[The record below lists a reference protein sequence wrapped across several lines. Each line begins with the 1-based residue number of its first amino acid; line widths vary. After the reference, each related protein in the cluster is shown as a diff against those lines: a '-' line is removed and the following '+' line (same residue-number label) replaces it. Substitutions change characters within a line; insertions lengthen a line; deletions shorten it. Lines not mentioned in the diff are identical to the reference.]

1 METIVNKEP
10 PDKRTRPDRAA
21 KIKDRKN
28 GEENVVKCTLSRI
41 IADKDNKDV
50 ITKVIK
56 ERVDSVSKRTYLAG
70 VAVNRILKEVF
81 EGVPDAQLHT
91 VSVPSVDQNFIRQ
104 LMVGSRQA
112 HMETR
117 DATVERFF
125 HNNYWFREK
134 IEGREVIVK
143 KKKQYVGAIARYDGD
158 RNLYSHASKKY
169 LTNFNNHYRVH
180 LSTWIKKFV
189 YSKENRI
196 LAKEFKDEHG
206 IDETVFHRY
215 LLYDIHSWGV
225 KEDLI
230 AIHSLLPERTK
241 MLLKI
246 QHSIIGQD
254 EINRQWLKSVSN
266 SAKMIRYNV
275 FINRYLEATEDEGYA
290 KLVNIA
296 PIPTVKHSFITIDT
310 DGLLGVLKDVG
321 LVESLEKTLTN
332 KEHWESV
339 FDVENIRS
347 TGKGVFTCTIDTDG
361 VMACT
366 HFLRAEKRKISIKD
380 DGTAIKKQTK
390 TLREFSESDPNV
402 VVVANDPGRCNIAF
416 LTWKKNKVEEKD
428 NGGRKRKRHCEFGS
442 KRLTRERYYV
452 ESGVFKSRG
461 PTKKWLSNI
470 QDCLD
475 DLKDNSP
482 KRTSLE
488 SFDAYV
494 TVMVNHWDSRWGEMS
509 KSRWG
514 AQRLRLYGG
523 KKRVLARF
531 FNEVQ
536 ADVGERKTI
545 VIAYGSSKFAPGGKG
560 ELSVPTTSAFNAFSD
575 RFKGRVA
582 VIDEFRT
589 TKIWHKDSTTV
600 LQSVQSEKKGRTVRG
615 LLWCSSTMENSKLFV
630 NRDLN
635 AAINI
640 HNCFTMYPTRPGILA
655 RPKKYCKLEV
665 VVGRTIDYK
674 LTGSLQNAVSSEV

>member
-81 EGVPDAQLHT
+81 EGVPDAQLHS

-117 DATVERFF
+117 DATVER
-125 HNNYWFREK
+125 
-134 IEGREVIVK
+134 
-143 KKKQYVGAIARYDGD
+143 
-158 RNLYSHASKKY
+158 
-169 LTNFNNHYRVH
+169 
-180 LSTWIKKFV
+180 
-189 YSKENRI
+189 I

-206 IDETVFHRY
+206 IDVTVFHRY

-241 MLLKI
+241 MFLKI
-246 QHSIIGQD
+246 QHSIIGRD

-275 FINRYLEATEDEGYA
+275 YINRYLEATEDEGYA

-310 DGLLGVLKDVG
+310 DGLLGVLKDLG

-347 TGKGVFTCTIDTDG
+347 TGKGTENTVFLPKCADVDDIVDFVYPTIESMMTRARAIMVSSHYELLGVADT
-361 VMACT
+361 AT
-366 HFLRAEKRKISIKD
+366 TEEIRRAYRQAALKWHPDIWATSPDSQRDAAQERFKLLC
-380 DGTAIKKQTK
+380 AAYEA
-390 TLREFSESDPNV
+390 LSDP
-402 VVVANDPGRCNIAF
+402 D
-416 LTWKKNKVEEKD
+416 
-428 NGGRKRKRHCEFGS
+428 KRE
-442 KRLTRERYYV
+442 
-452 ESGVFKSRG
+452 
-461 PTKKWLSNI
+461 
-470 QDCLD
+470 
-475 DLKDNSP
+475 
-482 KRTSLE
+482 
-488 SFDAYV
+488 A
-494 TVMVNHWDSRWGEMS
+494 
-509 KSRWG
+509 
-514 AQRLRLYGG
+514 
-523 KKRVLARF
+523 
-531 FNEVQ
+531 
-536 ADVGERKTI
+536 
-545 VIAYGSSKFAPGGKG
+545 
-560 ELSVPTTSAFNAFSD
+560 
-575 RFKGRVA
+575 
-582 VIDEFRT
+582 
-589 TKIWHKDSTTV
+589 
-600 LQSVQSEKKGRTVRG
+600 LQSGKDEGMLR
-615 LLWCSSTMENSKLFV
+615 
-630 NRDLN
+630 
-635 AAINI
+635 
-640 HNCFTMYPTRPGILA
+640 
-655 RPKKYCKLEV
+655 
-665 VVGRTIDYK
+665 
-674 LTGSLQNAVSSEV
+674 

>member
-10 PDKRTRPDRAA
+10 PDKRTRPGRAA

-117 DATVERFF
+117 DATVER
-125 HNNYWFREK
+125 
-134 IEGREVIVK
+134 
-143 KKKQYVGAIARYDGD
+143 
-158 RNLYSHASKKY
+158 
-169 LTNFNNHYRVH
+169 
-180 LSTWIKKFV
+180 
-189 YSKENRI
+189 I

-246 QHSIIGQD
+246 QHSIIGRD

-332 KEHWESV
+332 NEHWESV

-347 TGKGVFTCTIDTDG
+347 TGKGWNVSKMAGTFIGIWEGRMSDFDNCLRQLEADYKVLFEEQANQRQDIQALRDATSTQFQRLDKEIQAMMDWGDVFPDLYDVLDIDEGAVDQEI
-361 VMACT
+361 
-366 HFLRAEKRKISIKD
+366 LRAFRIQVVRVHPDKLGPLASEDERTVAALRTRVILQAKNVLLNTESRKEYDSERRMRRQGEQQSKS
-380 DGTAIKKQTK
+380 G
-390 TLREFSESDPNV
+390 FSAPEEASAGMAHVWEVWANV
-402 VVVANDPGRCNIAF
+402 VVEGFAKQFEA
-416 LTWKKNKVEEKD
+416 
-428 NGGRKRKRHCEFGS
+428 
-442 KRLTRERYYV
+442 
-452 ESGVFKSRG
+452 
-461 PTKKWLSNI
+461 
-470 QDCLD
+470 
-475 DLKDNSP
+475 
-482 KRTSLE
+482 
-488 SFDAYV
+488 
-494 TVMVNHWDSRWGEMS
+494 
-509 KSRWG
+509 G
-514 AQRLRLYGG
+514 AR
-523 KKRVLARF
+523 
-531 FNEVQ
+531 
-536 ADVGERKTI
+536 GERVVQLLETI
-545 VIAYGSSKFAPGGKG
+545 LLPAIGVGLGGERGFKLG
-560 ELSVPTTSAFNAFSD
+560 LTLSTVFNTGCISVVVKALSAED
-575 RFKGRVA
+575 
-582 VIDEFRT
+582 
-589 TKIWHKDSTTV
+589 
-600 LQSVQSEKKGRTVRG
+600 Q
-615 LLWCSSTMENSKLFV
+615 KLFFQ
-630 NRDLN
+630 
-635 AAINI
+635 A
-640 HNCFTMYPTRPGILA
+640 
-655 RPKKYCKLEV
+655 LEV
-665 VVGRTIDYK
+665 LCTK
-674 LTGSLQNAVSSEV
+674 MP

>member
-50 ITKVIK
+50 IIKVIK
-56 ERVDSVSKRTYLAG
+56 ERVNSVSQRTYLAG

-104 LMVGSRQA
+104 FMVGSRQA

-117 DATVERFF
+117 DATVER
-125 HNNYWFREK
+125 
-134 IEGREVIVK
+134 
-143 KKKQYVGAIARYDGD
+143 
-158 RNLYSHASKKY
+158 
-169 LTNFNNHYRVH
+169 
-180 LSTWIKKFV
+180 
-189 YSKENRI
+189 I
-196 LAKEFKDEHG
+196 LAKEIKDEHG

-246 QHSIIGQD
+246 QHSILGRD

-296 PIPTVKHSFITIDT
+296 PIPTVKHAFITIDT

-321 LVESLEKTLTN
+321 LIERLEKTLTN

-347 TGKGVFTCTIDTDG
+347 TGK
-361 VMACT
+361 
-366 HFLRAEKRKISIKD
+366 D
-380 DGTAIKKQTK
+380 D
-390 TLREFSESDPNV
+390 
-402 VVVANDPGRCNIAF
+402 
-416 LTWKKNKVEEKD
+416 
-428 NGGRKRKRHCEFGS
+428 
-442 KRLTRERYYV
+442 
-452 ESGVFKSRG
+452 
-461 PTKKWLSNI
+461 
-470 QDCLD
+470 
-475 DLKDNSP
+475 
-482 KRTSLE
+482 
-488 SFDAYV
+488 
-494 TVMVNHWDSRWGEMS
+494 
-509 KSRWG
+509 
-514 AQRLRLYGG
+514 
-523 KKRVLARF
+523 
-531 FNEVQ
+531 
-536 ADVGERKTI
+536 
-545 VIAYGSSKFAPGGKG
+545 
-560 ELSVPTTSAFNAFSD
+560 
-575 RFKGRVA
+575 
-582 VIDEFRT
+582 
-589 TKIWHKDSTTV
+589 
-600 LQSVQSEKKGRTVRG
+600 QS
-615 LLWCSSTMENSKLFV
+615 
-630 NRDLN
+630 
-635 AAINI
+635 
-640 HNCFTMYPTRPGILA
+640 
-655 RPKKYCKLEV
+655 
-665 VVGRTIDYK
+665 
-674 LTGSLQNAVSSEV
+674 AVSQLCCA

>member
-117 DATVERFF
+117 DATVE
-125 HNNYWFREK
+125 
-134 IEGREVIVK
+134 
-143 KKKQYVGAIARYDGD
+143 
-158 RNLYSHASKKY
+158 
-169 LTNFNNHYRVH
+169 
-180 LSTWIKKFV
+180 
-189 YSKENRI
+189 RI

-347 TGKGVFTCTIDTDG
+347 TGKAIALLVLDETFTDNLDVNPDLFAVNNGVFDSLSRDNVVFRNVEITDNISRDETVEQRLDIVDTDG
-361 VMACT
+361 LIVGD
-366 HFLRAEKRKISIKD
+366 RP
-380 DGTAIKKQTK
+380 QV
-390 TLREFSESDPNV
+390 P
-402 VVVANDPGRCNIAF
+402 
-416 LTWKKNKVEEKD
+416 VE
-428 NGGRKRKRHCEFGS
+428 GLC
-442 KRLTRERYYV
+442 
-452 ESGVFKSRG
+452 
-461 PTKKWLSNI
+461 PI
-470 QDCLD
+470 
-475 DLKDNSP
+475 
-482 KRTSLE
+482 
-488 SFDAYV
+488 
-494 TVMVNHWDSRWGEMS
+494 TVGH
-509 KSRWG
+509 
-514 AQRLRLYGG
+514 
-523 KKRVLARF
+523 
-531 FNEVQ
+531 
-536 ADVGERKTI
+536 I
-545 VIAYGSSKFAPGGKG
+545 
-560 ELSVPTTSAFNAFSD
+560 
-575 RFKGRVA
+575 
-582 VIDEFRT
+582 
-589 TKIWHKDSTTV
+589 
-600 LQSVQSEKKGRTVRG
+600 
-615 LLWCSSTMENSKLFV
+615 SSTISDFHSVIIEWKSDIVDEM
-630 NRDLN
+630 
-635 AAINI
+635 
-640 HNCFTMYPTRPGILA
+640 
-655 RPKKYCKLEV
+655 
-665 VVGRTIDYK
+665 
-674 LTGSLQNAVSSEV
+674 